1 MIINTFYS
9 NRENSKNHTACLT
22 KCTKE
27 TRLMTALNP
36 NAKVFADNKRFYSR
50 GYLFVSL
57 WCEYLNFVQECDQ
70 YASLIRTQTM
80 PQEHTLG

>member
-1 MIINTFYS
+1 
-9 NRENSKNHTACLT
+9 
-22 KCTKE
+22 
-27 TRLMTALNP
+27 MTALNP